1 MQHGDV
7 VLADRGFTVA
17 EDIAIHGAKLQ
28 IPGFTRGKN
37 QLAHHVR
44 IQVKQN
50 LYTRQ
55 HLHVTHYV

>member
-28 IPGFTRGKN
+28 IPSFNHGKN
-37 QLAHHVR
+37 QLTHHLR
-44 IQVKQN
+44 I
-50 LYTRQ
+50 R
-55 HLHVTHYV
+55 